1 MSLKKGGAPKT
12 IPATLTIIGQGSTDK
27 LNVTFHNR
35 KQSEIQGKLDS
46 GLTLGG
52 LVPFLVESWDTDF
65 ELTEEGVR
73 EFEDEYPGIVDILLA
88 GFHRARRKEAEKN

>member
-1 MSLKKGGAPKT
+1 MSLKKGGGPKT
-12 IPATLTIIGQGSTDK
+12 IPTTLTIIGQGSTDK

-35 KQSEIQGKLDS
+35 KQSEIQEKLDS

-73 EFEDEYPGIVDILLA
+73 EFEDEYPGIVDILLT

>member
-1 MSLKKGGAPKT
+1 MSLKKGGGPKT
-12 IPATLTIIGQGSTDK
+12 IPAALTIIGQGSTDK

-35 KQSEIQGKLDS
+35 KQSEITEKLEA

-73 EFEDEYPGIVDILLA
+73 EFEDEYPGIVDIVLM